1 MAQKVE
7 QSDLVKKKKQ
17 TCLLW
22 GILSQADNGMGYTG
36 GNKKYT
42 LELKKK
48 KKANM
53 GEMLLENHHLVQYIF
68 KKSL

>member
-7 QSDLVKKKKQ
+7 QSDLVKKKK

-42 LELKKK
+42 LEFKKKK